1 MLFRR
6 IVSLA
11 LCASI
16 LHLRVAE
23 RVSACTH
30 ADGGGHDAHAMMD
43 KSAHGAM
50 DMGDHSGMDMSAMS
64 MDGHEM
70 PATTHQH
77 VEVDSNE
84 PGPDST
90 PPCELPGTCRMMA
103 TCSNPTVQVSTT
115 ATRAIELVAAHSFV
129 DSSVMPSS
137 RITGPEPPPPKA

>member
-30 ADGGGHDAHAMMD
+30 AEGGGHDAHATMD
-43 KSAHGAM
+43 MSAHDVM
-50 DMGDHSGMDMSAMS
+50 DIGDHGGMDMSAMS
-64 MDGHEM
+64 MPGHEM

-77 VEVDSNE
+77 VEVHS
-84 PGPDST
+84 PDTAPEST
-90 PPCELPGTCRMMA
+90 PPCELPGPCQMMA

-115 ATRAIELVAAHSFV
+115 ATRAIEFDAAHSFA
-129 DSSVMPSS
+129 DISVMPSS